1 MPMQEKLKQLI
12 AQYGSTPMQLSMVN
26 PNGTAWFDS
35 KHLDVLIRDSSPRE
49 FPVGVTLAELYLQ
62 SDILQ
67 LNVDAVVIY

>member
-1 MPMQEKLKQLI
+1 MSSQEILKQLL
-12 AQYGSTPMQLSMVN
+12 AQYGSTPMQLSVVN
-26 PNGTAWFDS
+26 GNGTAWFNS

-67 LNVDAVVIY
+67 LNVDAVVVY

>member
-1 MPMQEKLKQLI
+1 MPIQEKLKQLI

-26 PNGTAWFDS
+26 QNGTAWFNS
-35 KHLDVLIRDSSPRE
+35 KHLDVLIRDSSPRA

-62 SDILQ
+62 ADILQ

>member
-35 KHLDVLIRDSSPRE
+35 YHLDVLIRDSSPRE

-62 SDILQ
+62 ADVLEVSCDG
-67 LNVDAVVIY
+67 VVIY

>member
-1 MPMQEKLKQLI
+1 MPIQEKLKQLLK
-12 AQYGSTPMQLSMVN
+12 QYGSTPMQLSVVN
-26 PNGTAWFDS
+26 PNGTAWFNS

>member
-1 MPMQEKLKQLI
+1 MPIQEKLKQLLQ
-12 AQYGSTPMQLSMVN
+12 QYGSTSMQLSMVN

-35 KHLDVLIRDSSPRE
+35 YHLDVLVRDSSPRD
-49 FPVGVTLAELYLQ
+49 FPVGVTLADLYLQ